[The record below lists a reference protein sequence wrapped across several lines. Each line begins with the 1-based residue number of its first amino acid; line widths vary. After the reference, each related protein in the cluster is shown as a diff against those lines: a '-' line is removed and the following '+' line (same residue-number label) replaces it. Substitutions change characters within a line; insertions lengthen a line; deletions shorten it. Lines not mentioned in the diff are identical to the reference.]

1 MGRSRA
7 PRFQVRRRGA
17 LFFAAFPLLLLSGS
31 CGGPS
36 EGEGPAAPGA
46 APIVISR
53 KNSSQVDPL
62 VASWWTSFFRQCQDA
77 VRGKDP
83 DHLESL
89 LKSVEGRN
97 PPSWA
102 ADSLA
107 RFHAL
112 LRGMKLVKEGKVRA
126 RFALGHRDFKEGDL
140 VFFGL
145 RLENHEDGPLALPA
159 PGTKGI
165 LQARLRVLDYGVFGE
180 RWESKR
186 PLNLPLDKP
195 IALGPGEAKF
205 EGFQPFHASL
215 PRGAVMRAVLFEGN
229 LLLGSILVKGEL
241 LPLKSLPAQPTEMRV
256 FPKGYEPIARKP
268 FLTLKRALE
277 LGDPRHFPHIFL
289 SAVFMPPALEEK
301 ARALLQDAARKHQD
315 RDLGRVAEAALKMLA
330 EKK

>member
-1 MGRSRA
+1 
-7 PRFQVRRRGA
+7 
-17 LFFAAFPLLLLSGS
+17 
-31 CGGPS
+31 
-36 EGEGPAAPGA
+36 
-46 APIVISR
+46 VISR
-53 KNSSQVDPL
+53 KNSPQVDPL
-62 VASWWTSFFRQCQDA
+62 VASWWTSFFRQCQEA

-83 DHLESL
+83 DHLASL
-89 LKSVEGRN
+89 LKSVEGKN

-107 RFHAL
+107 RFQAL

-180 RWESKR
+180 MWESKR

-195 IALGPGEAKF
+195 VALGPGEAKF

-215 PRGAVMRAVLFEGN
+215 PRGAVMRVVLFQGN

-241 LPLKSLPAQPTEMRV
+241 LPLKSLPAQPTELRV
-256 FPKGYEPIARKP
+256 FPKGFEPIARKP

-289 SAVFMPPALEEK
+289 SAVFMPPALKGK
-301 ARALLQDAARKHQD
+301 ARTLLQGAARKHQEG
-315 RDLGRVAEAALKMLA
+315 DLGRVVRAALKMLA
-330 EKK
+330 EPR